1 MIGLLD
7 ACALLL
13 GVAGV
18 AKMLRPAP
26 TVQAARRLQLT
37 GVDRFT
43 GAAAARSLGAVEI
56 AVALAVLLAGGAR
69 AAAALAV
76 AYLLLTA
83 VAVRLLR
90 VAPDSDCGC
99 FGTSAEPVSRLH
111 VVVNAACALVA
122 GIAVVVPQPSL
133 PVALAGTGA
142 ATGASL
148 VVLIGVLAALLGAL
162 MTAMPALTSARA
174 KVATP
179 R

>member
-7 ACALLL
+7 ACAVLL
-13 GVAGV
+13 GVAGG
-18 AKMLRPAP
+18 AKVWRPTPAMR
-26 TVQAARRLQLT
+26 AARVLELA
-37 GVDRFT
+37 GADRFVGPAAVRLL
-43 GAAAARSLGAVEI
+43 GAAEL

-76 AYLLLTA
+76 VYLLLTA
-83 VAVRLLR
+83 VAARLVS

-99 FGTSAEPVSRLH
+99 FGTTAEPVSRLH

-122 GIAVVVPQPSL
+122 GIAIVVPQPSL
-133 PVALAGTGA
+133 PEMLAGTGVAIGA
-142 ATGASL
+142 AL
-148 VVLIGVLAALLGAL
+148 VVLICVLAALVGAL
-162 MTAMPALTSARA
+162 MTALPALTSARA